1 MLLHLILNKEFKSWQ
16 RWTLC
21 WWWNLFKKKKN
32 NTQQTYNTALIWSFL
47 KFFQCVIWVCGGLMF
62 DSRVPQR
69 VLCDKRCLDIDL
81 KASQEL
87 LRRESPPRQQPAI
100 PWRWC
105 SESPWTEATC
115 LLWVCCL
122 LFRRWKQINQ
132 KQLKKSW
139 VFCCCCVF
147 WGFLGCTIFKVFTH
161 VDAVYPFINS

>member
-1 MLLHLILNKEFKSWQ
+1 MPLHLIFNKELKSWQ
-16 RWTLC
+16 RLTLC
-21 WWWNLFKKKKN
+21 WWWNTHNK
-32 NTQQTYNTALIWSFL
+32 QYNTALIWSFL

-62 DSRVPQR
+62 DSRIPQR
-69 VLCDKRCLDIDL
+69 VLCDKRCLDVDL

-87 LRRESPPRQQPAI
+87 PRRESPPRQQPVI
-100 PWRWC
+100 PCRWC

-115 LLWVCCL
+115 LLRVCCL
-122 LFRRWKQINQ
+122 LFRRWKKINQ

-139 VFCCCCVF
+139 VFLCVF